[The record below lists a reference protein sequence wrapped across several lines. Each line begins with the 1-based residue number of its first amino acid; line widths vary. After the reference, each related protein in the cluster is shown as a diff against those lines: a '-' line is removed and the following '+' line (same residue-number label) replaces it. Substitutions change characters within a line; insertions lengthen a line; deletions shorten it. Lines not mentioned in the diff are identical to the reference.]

1 MKNGRESDHSHISA
15 MRLFSL
21 SACIHLQNAQCSKRA
36 EINGRLH
43 KCVCNPN
50 SLQVRHLPNN
60 QTFNEGNLE
69 VSTELHGKTVTW
81 RPTPAATATL
91 NGNLLGTIRVRPLLY
106 KITPYSDCLNELHY
120 TAHACYRVW
129 TELMDL

>member
-1 MKNGRESDHSHISA
+1 MITLAYQLLYETFQPVC
-15 MRLFSL
+15 MYPLT
-21 SACIHLQNAQCSKRA
+21 QNAQCSKRA
-36 EINGRLH
+36 EINVRLR
-43 KCVCNPN
+43 KCVYNPN

-81 RPTPAATATL
+81 RPTPAATTTL

-106 KITPYSDCLNELHY
+106 ETTPYSDCLNELHY
-120 TAHACYRVW
+120 TTHA
-129 TELMDL
+129 TEFGQS